1 MWTNLI
7 KHHFDSM
14 IVLITKSRLR
24 NLYLN
29 HWFFIR
35 SFRKVIMQVIG
46 ELKLIKAILNQVMN
60 IDLYISQ
67 HQELLLSLDF
77 VINLM

>member
-7 KHHFDSM
+7 KHHSDNM

-35 SFRKVIMQVIG
+35 SFKIVIMQVIG
-46 ELKLIKAILNQVMN
+46 ELKLIKAILNQEMN
-60 IDLYISQ
+60 IDLYIFQ
-67 HQELLLSLDF
+67 YQELLLSLYF
-77 VINLM
+77 